1 MNRNNFFAF
10 ISSKDENDIL
20 TVKYETK
27 NKETVTEQFKHK
39 KLHACPFCGGKA
51 RLIPLSSYGS
61 PLCKSTVRTLPLLY
75 CYSRYRSRYDNKK
88 KFHDWLDVLSDVIKR
103 WNTRTHT
110 A

>member
-61 PLCKSTVRTLPLLY
+61 PCTVIAVTGQ
-75 CYSRYRSRYDNKK
+75 DMITK

>member
-27 NKETVTEQFKHK
+27 TKETVTEQFKHK

-61 PLCKSTVRTLPLLY
+61 PCVKVQCEHCRSCTVIAVTGQ
-75 CYSRYRSRYDNKK
+75 DMITK

>member
-61 PLCKSTVRTLPLLY
+61 PCVKVQCEHCRSCTVIAVTGQDMRECEKKSVKNNPSMIEY
-75 CYSRYRSRYDNKK
+75 K
-88 KFHDWLDVLSDVIKR
+88 
-103 WNTRTHT
+103 
-110 A
+110 

>member
-39 KLHACPFCGGKA
+39 KLHACPFCGG
-51 RLIPLSSYGS
+51 S
-61 PLCKSTVRTLPLLY
+61 PCVKVQCEHCRSCTVIAVTGQ
-75 CYSRYRSRYDNKK
+75 DMITK

>member
-39 KLHACPFCGGKA
+39 KLHACPFCGGK
-51 RLIPLSSYGS
+51 
-61 PLCKSTVRTLPLLY
+61 
-75 CYSRYRSRYDNKK
+75 
-88 KFHDWLDVLSDVIKR
+88 
-103 WNTRTHT
+103 TRTRLREDT
-110 A
+110 VPENFPLFCPKCRKETIVNARKGIVTTLFAI